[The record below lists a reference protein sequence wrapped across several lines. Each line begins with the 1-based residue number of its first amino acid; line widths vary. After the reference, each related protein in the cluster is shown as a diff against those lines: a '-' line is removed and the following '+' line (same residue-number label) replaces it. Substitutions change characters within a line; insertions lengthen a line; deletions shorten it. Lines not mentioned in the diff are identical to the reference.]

1 MITAKLFC
9 LVMFG
14 FKMILKMAQKVNV
27 SYEFL
32 RKFIFHLEEK
42 QYGKELMTICL
53 NVSEEIVEHSTYNLL
68 QVKLTEYEE
77 DRDMSYMLT

>member
-14 FKMILKMAQKVNV
+14 FKIILKMGQKVDV

-32 RKFIFHLEEK
+32 RKFIFHLEDK

-53 NVSEEIVEHSTYNLL
+53 NVGEEIVEKIIIIYLKFRL
-68 QVKLTEYEE
+68 QNIEKTEIC
-77 DRDMSYMLT
+77 LIC